1 MLMSLLHSTTKQ
13 CLDSGGLKGGPL
25 LLMDVVEDGKWTG
38 TRRTESERV
47 GFKNTTQN
55 AHGISYR
62 TAEPRPPSRRQSGW
76 KRSTF
81 GVCVELVR
89 TDGGREELVCRV
101 ELKGTYNEFVKGVSE
116 LQSKH
121 NVLLTQPSSLVAQQ
135 KLCEWIG
142 WANCTNRAKD
152 RATGLQSLR
161 LWVQAMRFDASI
173 N

>member
-1 MLMSLLHSTTKQ
+1 MNKASRL
-13 CLDSGGLKGGPL
+13 CRSGQ
-25 LLMDVVEDGKWTG
+25 E
-38 TRRTESERV
+38 
-47 GFKNTTQN
+47 
-55 AHGISYR
+55 H
-62 TAEPRPPSRRQSGW
+62 
-76 KRSTF
+76 
-81 GVCVELVR
+81 
-89 TDGGREELVCRV
+89 GGRSPSEWDLKTQHKPAHRARTQPPQHHSVHAASQAGKQARSGCVGKLFGTAGGSEELVCRV
-101 ELKGTYNEFVKGVSE
+101 ELKQSEGTYNEFVKGVSE